1 MSRARRAA
9 TLAVGALASAAYLA
23 FVARGLSAD
32 ALAAAA
38 AAIDPLP
45 LALHVAGFAAVM
57 RARAERLA
65 ASLGGLRPTR
75 WTEAMPSQM
84 AGYLANLV
92 LPMQAG
98 ELARVAVASRGLG
111 VPAGAVVSAIA
122 VERVVDLLIAL
133 AGFAIAAAVLPEAAG
148 PMRHAAMALAAAVF
162 AGAAGLAWGTL
173 RPASLARVVDA
184 LASRLP
190 PALAGPLR
198 AQAAACLDGL
208 ATLRSPRFLA
218 RYAGWCVLQW
228 LGWTASVAT
237 TLWAAGVVAGP
248 AATVLASALSTLAL
262 VLPAAP
268 GYVGTFQLAYQGAL
282 GPTGVDPA
290 ALFVAAT
297 LLQGLTV
304 GLALLTAGGVALASR
319 QRLSAGPGRA

>member
-1 MSRARRAA
+1 
-9 TLAVGALASAAYLA
+9 V
-23 FVARGLSAD
+23 
-32 ALAAAA
+32 
-38 AAIDPLP
+38 
-45 LALHVAGFAAVM
+45 LHVAGFAAVM

-92 LPMQAG
+92 LPLQAG

-111 VPAGAVVSAIA
+111 VPAGSVVSAIA
-122 VERVVDLLIAL
+122 VERIVDLLIAL
-133 AGFAIAAAVLPEAAG
+133 AGFALAAAVLPEAAG
-148 PMRHAAMALAAAVF
+148 PMRQAATVLAVLVC

-173 RPASLARVVDA
+173 RPAALGRIVDA
-184 LASRLP
+184 VASRLP
-190 PALAGPLR
+190 NALAGPLR
-198 AQAAACLDGL
+198 AQAGACLDGL
-208 ATLRSPRFLA
+208 ATLRSPRFLV
-218 RYAGWCVLQW
+218 RYVGWCALQW
-228 LGWTASVAT
+228 VGWTASVAT
-237 TLWAAGVVAGP
+237 TLWAAGIVAGP

-268 GYVGTFQLAYQGAL
+268 GYVGTFQLAYQAAL
-282 GPTGVDPA
+282 GPLGVDPA

-304 GLALLTAGGVALASR
+304 GLALLTTGWVALATR
-319 QRLSAGPGRA
+319 QRLLPDPERA

>member
-1 MSRARRAA
+1 MSRARRVAS
-9 TLAVGALASAAYLA
+9 LAVGALASAAYLA
-23 FVARGLSAD
+23 VVARGLSLD
-32 ALAAAA
+32 ALRAAA
-38 AAIDPLP
+38 AAIDPGP
-45 LALHVAGFAAVM
+45 LALHVAGFALVM

-65 ASLGGLRPTR
+65 ASLGPLRPTR
-75 WTEAMPSQM
+75 WIEVLPSQM

-133 AGFAIAAAVLPEAAG
+133 AGFAAATAVLPGTAAPLRQAALALGAAVAAGAAVLAWSAARPDALRSTVDAVARRLPDGVAAG
-148 PMRHAAMALAAAVF
+148 
-162 AGAAGLAWGTL
+162 
-173 RPASLARVVDA
+173 
-184 LASRLP
+184 
-190 PALAGPLR
+190 LR
-198 AQAAACLDGL
+198 AQAGACIDGL

-218 RYAGWCVLQW
+218 RYAGWCALQW
-228 LGWTASVAT
+228 AGWVASVAT
-237 TLWAAGVVAGP
+237 TLWAAGLVAGP

-268 GYVGTFQLAYQGAL
+268 GYVGTFQLAYQAAL
-282 GPTGVDPA
+282 GPLGLEPA

-297 LLQGLTV
+297 LLQVLTL
-304 GLALLTAGGVALASR
+304 GLALLAAGIVAFAPR
-319 QRLSAGPGRA
+319 VHGRPRRA